1 MKRAVAAAYV
11 AGVSNA
17 EGAWEVGAALLGVAC
32 AVLVRAVLEPIVG
45 LSHTSLTFFIFLLA
59 AVLVAALVGFSPALL
74 TLVFGALAAWFAF
87 VAPRYT
93 FPVSDPTAV
102 SAMGVYLLSGPAIAY
117 LASFYH
123 VANLNAATARAMTTR
138 AERLEQELAART
150 VADRQPTLEDR
161 FRTPPEEM
169 KDAAVYLLD
178 DRGRFTHA

>member
-74 TLVFGALAAWFAF
+74 TLVFGALAAWFLNGHQQGMRAF
-87 VAPRYT
+87 
-93 FPVSDPTAV
+93 SDVGRAIQFSERMQYQNWAV
-102 SAMGVYLLSGPAIAY
+102 GWRLVDDSAA
-117 LASFYH
+117 
-123 VANLNAATARAMTTR
+123 
-138 AERLEQELAART
+138 Q
-150 VADRQPTLEDR
+150 
-161 FRTPPEEM
+161 
-169 KDAAVYLLD
+169 
-178 DRGRFTHA
+178 